1 MTKRQR
7 EILNFIEYFVSK
19 FGYSPTL
26 REIADHF
33 SLSSVSNIHQHIENL
48 VNDGYLKKTSGGR
61 VVPVY
66 KNYQLEKSVKLPF
79 YGYIAAGHP
88 IEAVPEVF
96 EYIEVPSIMGCKNCY
111 VLKVKG
117 DSMVDEFIL
126 DGDLIVV
133 ENRQEALNG
142 EIAVIL
148 IDGEEATLK
157 KFYLEGDKVKL
168 VPSNPKYKPMFF
180 EVERVQVQGIVK
192 GIIRSYN
199 IPKKRG

>member
-1 MTKRQR
+1 MTKRQK
-7 EILNFIEYFVSK
+7 EILNFIEYFISK

-26 REIADHF
+26 REVAEHF
-33 SLSSVSNIHQHIENL
+33 SLSSVSTVHQHIENL
-48 VNDGYLKKTSGGR
+48 IKEGYLKKTKNGK
-61 VVPVY
+61 VIPVY
-66 KNYQLEKSVKLPF
+66 QDYRLEKTVKLPF

-133 ENRQEALNG
+133 ENRQEVLNG
-142 EIAVIL
+142 EIAVVL
-148 IDGEEATLK
+148 IDGNEATLK
-157 KFYLEGDKVKL
+157 KFYLENGKVKL
-168 VPSNPKYKPMFF
+168 VPSNPKYKPMYFDP
-180 EVERVQVQGIVK
+180 ERVMVQGVVK
-192 GIIRSYN
+192 GIIRAYN
-199 IPKKRG
+199 FPKKS

>member
-7 EILNFIEYFVSK
+7 EILNFIEFFVSK

-26 REIADHF
+26 REIAEHF
-33 SLSSVSNIHQHIENL
+33 SLSAVSTIHQHIDNL
-48 VNDGYLKKTSGGR
+48 IKEGYLEKTKSGK

-66 KNYQLEKSVKLPF
+66 KNYELEKTVELPF
-79 YGYIAAGHP
+79 YGYIAAGLP
-88 IEAVPEVF
+88 IEAVPDVF
-96 EYIEVPSIMGCKNCY
+96 EYIEVPSVMGCKNCY

-117 DSMVDEFIL
+117 DSMIDEFIL

-148 IDGEEATLK
+148 IDGQEATLK

-168 VPSNPKYKPMFF
+168 VPSNPKYKPMFY
-180 EVERVQVQGIVK
+180 EPERVMVQGIVR

-199 IPKKRG
+199 IQKKK

>member
-26 REIADHF
+26 KEIAQHF
-33 SLSSVSNIHQHIENL
+33 NLSAVSTIHQHIENL
-48 VNDGYLKKTSGGR
+48 IKEGYLKKTEGGK

-66 KNYQLEKSVKLPF
+66 ANYELEKTVSLPF
-79 YGYIAAGHP
+79 YGYIAAGLP

-96 EYIEVPSIMGCKNCY
+96 EYIEVPSIMGCRNCY

-157 KFYLEGDKVKL
+157 KFYKEGNKVKL
-168 VPSNPKYKPMFF
+168 VPSNPKYKPMFYDA
-180 EVERVQVQGIVK
+180 ERVMVQGIVK

-199 IPKKRG
+199 IPKKK

>member
-7 EILNFIEYFVSK
+7 EILNFIEFFVSK

-26 REIADHF
+26 REIAEHF
-33 SLSSVSNIHQHIENL
+33 SLSAVSTIHQHIDNL
-48 VNDGYLKKTSGGR
+48 VKEGYLEKTKSGKI
-61 VVPVY
+61 VPVY
-66 KNYQLEKSVKLPF
+66 KNYELEKTVELPF
-79 YGYIAAGHP
+79 YGYIAAGLP

-117 DSMVDEFIL
+117 DSMTDEFIL

-133 ENRQEALNG
+133 ENRQEALN
-142 EIAVIL
+142 
-148 IDGEEATLK
+148 
-157 KFYLEGDKVKL
+157 VKL
-168 VPSNPKYKPMFF
+168 VPSNPKYKPMFY
-180 EVERVQVQGIVK
+180 EPERVMVQGIVK

-199 IPKKRG
+199 IQKKK